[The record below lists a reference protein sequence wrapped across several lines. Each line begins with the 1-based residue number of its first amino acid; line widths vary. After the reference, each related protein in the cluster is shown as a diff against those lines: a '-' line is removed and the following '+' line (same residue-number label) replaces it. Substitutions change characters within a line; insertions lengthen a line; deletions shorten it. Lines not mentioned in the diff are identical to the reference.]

1 MVAAIPAIIAVA
13 GTVASTV
20 ASRNTVEPS
29 AGPDPADATAKAAEQ
44 QATIKASREEF
55 IQRQG
60 ALGPIQLQAP
70 TLKI

>member
-13 GTVASTV
+13 STVAST
-20 ASRNTVEPS
+20 ALDRRTIDPS
-29 AGPDPADATAKAAEQ
+29 AGPDPADAAAKAAEQ
-44 QATIKASREEF
+44 QATIQASREQF

-60 ALGPIQLQAP
+60 AQGPIQLQAP

>member
-13 GTVASTV
+13 GAVAPLILKKD
-20 ASRNTVEPS
+20 AINPS
-29 AGPDPADATAKAAEQ
+29 AGPDPADAAAKAAEQ
-44 QATIKASREEF
+44 QSTIQASREQF

-60 ALGPIQLQAP
+60 TLGPIQLQAP